1 MGPEPQGQTHY
12 ETHYGWCPA
21 DCILNQPGLGWMGVE
36 SREQHPCSKL
46 LRLLFLG
53 AHYGFLGISLA
64 AVLILHRPMIPP
76 IVTLRFQPNT
86 HFLTFSTSSGFTLQ
100 AL

>member
-1 MGPEPQGQTHY
+1 MG
-12 ETHYGWCPA
+12 A
-21 DCILNQPGLGWMGVE
+21 E
-36 SREQHPCSKL
+36 SREQHPCSKP
-46 LRLLFLG
+46 LRLFLG

-64 AVLILHRPMIPP
+64 AVLIVHRPMISP
-76 IVTLRFQPNT
+76 IVTLRFQPKT